1 MVGKQ
6 ESSTRALRSHK
17 SWVQRLDTAIANITA
32 EKSLEVWLQTEL
44 ESPQSLYHSLLN
56 GDFRS
61 LQVDL
66 GEVKTITAF
75 ATQGNTVRQRDA
87 RLREYYIQYG
97 DTGTDWLNYTYE
109 GKRKARCSTMCWS
122 THIECFHSRS
132 QHLYKFIGKKGSV
145 CIRKEFNSQRIGLGH
160 QHGRRDVMWKHS
172 ISYVAVALLIQVCTL
187 HSPLCGNQLQFP
199 QYKRWKTSTKS
210 MNHCER
216 SLSPMILVCNQ
227 MVYTRKIK
235 KWFHLRFVQI
245 LIIWP

>member
-32 EKSLEVWLQTEL
+32 EKSLEVWLQTDL
-44 ESPQSLYHSLLN
+44 ESTQSLYHYLLN

-109 GKRKARCSTMCWS
+109 GQRKARCSTMCWS
-122 THIECFHSRS
+122 MHIECFHSRS
-132 QHLYKFIGKKGSV
+132 QHLYKFIGKK
-145 CIRKEFNSQRIGLGH
+145 RKR
-160 QHGRRDVMWKHS
+160 
-172 ISYVAVALLIQVCTL
+172 L
-187 HSPLCGNQLQFP
+187 HKKRVQFP
-199 QYKRWKTSTKS
+199 EDWFGTPTWSPWRHVKTLYII
-210 MNHCER
+210 CR
-216 SLSPMILVCNQ
+216 SCALDSSLYFAFTAM
-227 MVYTRKIK
+227 
-235 KWFHLRFVQI
+235 W
-245 LIIWP
+245 